1 MLVKQNLYVNPQ
13 LRLPATSSKNQVSR
27 LEKGNLVIENLSP
40 DWSTIY
46 FLPESAP
53 DLIKDKI
60 YIVGFV
66 GTKHGSV
73 SLYQH
78 GNDYEEVISK
88 GDIHY
93 REFKYNGRLGLH
105 LKSLVEGSGMTIK
118 QFFITDDIPDIVIPN
133 EKDIKADNQ
142 PLLPPEGNYKEIEA
156 L

>member
-1 MLVKQNLYVNPQ
+1 MLIKQNLYVNPK
-13 LRLPATSSKNQVSR
+13 LKLPAASSNDQVSR
-27 LEKGNLVIENLSP
+27 WEKGNLVIENLTTE
-40 DWSTIY
+40 WSTDY
-46 FLPESAP
+46 LMPESAP

-66 GTKHGSV
+66 GTKHGPV
-73 SLYQH
+73 SIYQP

-93 REFKYNGRLGLH
+93 REFKYTGSLALH
-105 LKSLVEGSGMTIK
+105 FKSTVRGSGMTIK
-118 QFFITDDIPDIVIPN
+118 QLFITDQVPDIIIPN

-142 PLLPPEGNYKEIEA
+142 PLLPPEGTYKEIQA